1 MPRVY
6 TLTVED
12 QLCSWWTCAAGASN
26 LLSFTIIHHH
36 SHGHNLGSV
45 WKCHVLKTNMEWY
58 RLGVGKWG
66 FGSEAG
72 ARIWLG
78 ARRRPRNETLFLL
91 YHVSGVTAWPFFL
104 VIFEYLDATK
114 RNFSL
119 FFCVLFLFEGV
130 GVGQGDNNVPW
141 HAHTCCHIRCVGWLG
156 WVRGNNVPWDI

>member
-1 MPRVY
+1 MIYPNIFNRFGNAANGFGSFSGCDVEIWWIWWRDVERCGEMWRACPES
-6 TLTVED
+6 TLSTHW
-12 QLCSWWTCAAGASN
+12 QLKINFVRGGLVQPEPQISYHSP
-26 LLSFTIIHHH
+26 SFTIIHHH

-91 YHVSGVTAWPFFL
+91 YHVSGVTAWAFFL
-104 VIFEYLDATK
+104 
-114 RNFSL
+114 
-119 FFCVLFLFEGV
+119 
-130 GVGQGDNNVPW
+130 
-141 HAHTCCHIRCVGWLG
+141 
-156 WVRGNNVPWDI
+156 